1 MVKTENKDKTKKPAN
16 QGKERTARNPAKI
29 NADTEYAASDGRMTA
44 YGGLLALMK
53 FLELI
58 EFKEA
63 FDKNYC
69 SPTRKPA
76 LGCYRMILGLIGL
89 LFVGFAR
96 IGHFFYL
103 RDDEMLCGWF
113 GVARLPVVSTYWRY
127 LFSLGRGQ
135 SQSLLKLSAVLRA
148 RVWEISRQA
157 HRRITLHIDTT
168 VATVY
173 GKTEGA
179 RKGHNPKRRGKKALR
194 PVMIFIEETGEY
206 LLGCQRRGVTMSDEE
221 VAGLIRQMRRY
232 LPSCVRKVL
241 ILGDAEFIGPA
252 TVQACEASGFDYI
265 LANKSAKPYFGEEG
279 WYRQGEYHY
288 NEGQYAPLGWEKA
301 RRFVVM
307 RIREDQKGERQL
319 TLFEMGFQYRCF
331 ATNLRSRAHRVVARY
346 DCRAKV
352 EGRIKEAQQEGILA
366 IPSRR
371 FWSNHAYFQVVMLT
385 YNLWRWMQM
394 VQKSQRSEDAEG
406 PPEEGTKEVK
416 GEVDH
421 TIRIARLKL
430 LFVPARITE
439 SHRQTVVK
447 YSLHDARV
455 AGLLDFMEYLDR
467 KREGNRIWLL
477 EVPIN
482 RKKKTA

>member
-1 MVKTENKDKTKKPAN
+1 MKTESKDKTKKPAN
-16 QGKERTARNPAKI
+16 QGKERTVRNPAKI
-29 NADTEYAASDGRMTA
+29 NADTEYATSDVRMSA

-53 FLELI
+53 FLDLI

-63 FDKNYC
+63 FEKNYC
-69 SPTRKPA
+69 RPTRKPA

-113 GVARLPVVSTYWRY
+113 GVTRLPVVSTYWRY

-135 SQSLLKLSAVLRA
+135 SQSLLKLSAVLRG
-148 RVWEISRQA
+148 RVWEIRRQM

-206 LLGCQRRGVTMSDEE
+206 LLGSQRRGVTMSDRE
-221 VAGLIRQMRRY
+221 VAGLIRQVRRY
-232 LPSCVRKVL
+232 LPSCVRRVL
-241 ILGDAEFIGPA
+241 LLGDAEFIGPE
-252 TVQACEASGFDYI
+252 TVQACEACRFEYI
-265 LANKSAKPYFGEEG
+265 LANKSAKPYFGEGG
-279 WYRQGEYHY
+279 WYRKGEYHY
-288 NEGQYAPLGWEKA
+288 NEGQYAPQGWEKA

-319 TLFEMGFQYRCF
+319 TLFEMGYSYRCF
-331 ATNLRSRAHRVVARY
+331 VTNLRDKAHRVVARY
-346 DCRAKV
+346 DRRANV

-385 YNLWRWMQM
+385 YNLWRWMQL
-394 VQKSQRSEDAEG
+394 VQKSQRSVEGEVQREEDVQ
-406 PPEEGTKEVK
+406 EVES
-416 GEVDH
+416 EVDH

-447 YSLHDARV
+447 YSVHDVRV
-455 AGLLDFMEYLDR
+455 AELLDFMEYLDR
-467 KREGNRIWLL
+467 KREGKRSWLL

-482 RKKKTA
+482 RAKISA

>member
-1 MVKTENKDKTKKPAN
+1 VKTKNKHTTKQPVN
-16 QGKERTARNPAKI
+16 QGKEATVRTPAKI
-29 NADTEYAASDGRMTA
+29 DADTEYEVSKARMTA

-53 FLELI
+53 FLDLV

-96 IGHFFYL
+96 IGHFYYL

-113 GVARLPVVSTYWRY
+113 GVPRLPVVSTYWRY
-127 LFSLGRGQ
+127 LFSLTRGQ
-135 SQSLLKLSAVLRA
+135 SLSLLKLSGVVRS
-148 RVWEISRQA
+148 RVWEISRQE
-157 HRRITLHIDTT
+157 HRRITIHIDTT
-168 VATVY
+168 VSTVY

-194 PVMIFIEETGEY
+194 PVMMFIEETGEY
-206 LLGCQRRGVTMSDEE
+206 LLGSQRRGVTMSDRE
-221 VAGLIRQMRRY
+221 VAGLIRQVRRY
-232 LPSCVRKVL
+232 LPACVRKVL
-241 ILGDAEFIGPA
+241 ILGDAEFIGPE
-252 TVQACEASGFDYI
+252 TVQACEACRFDYI
-265 LANKSAKPYFGEEG
+265 LANKSAKPHFGEKG
-279 WYRQGEYHY
+279 WYRKGEYHY
-288 NEGQYAPLGWEKA
+288 NEGQYAPQGWDKA

-319 TLFEMGFQYRCF
+319 TLFEMGYQYRCF
-331 ATNLRSRAHRVVARY
+331 VTNLPGKAHRVVTRY
-346 DCRAKV
+346 DQRANV

-394 VQKSQRSEDAEG
+394 VQRCQRQSE
-406 PPEEGTKEVK
+406 EESRPKEDCTPVAT
-416 GEVDH
+416 EVDH
-421 TIRIARLKL
+421 TIRIARLKM
-430 LFVPARITE
+430 LFVSARITK

-447 YSLHDARV
+447 YSIHDARA

-467 KREGNRIWLL
+467 RRKEKRTWSL

-482 RKKKTA
+482 REKKTA